1 MNKITLDT
9 TSPLL
14 VEIDGKTYQLT
25 LSEVTDTASTV
36 SEKTTIVTGLWDIH
50 RDSLSSGFGR
60 SYAHYKEKF
69 AELLKTPANLYIYV
83 AKEDEEFVWSH
94 RSRHNTVVK
103 IMELAEFRTWFEGF
117 DQVQKIRNIPEWQNQ
132 AAWLSNSPQAKLEYY
147 NPVVMSKMFLL
158 NNVTL
163 TNPFESEYFYW
174 IDAGIT
180 NTVHAGYFYH
190 DKVFDNLPAFT
201 DAVDSFT
208 FLTYPY
214 EDGVEI
220 HGFSRSQLTK
230 FSRTKKVNYVCRG
243 GFFGGKKEH
252 VNKINAVYYD
262 MLYKTLNSNY
272 MGTEESIFTIL
283 AHLYESDIYKFELES
298 DGLVW
303 PFFEKLKFLRY
314 NLDKFTK
321 PSKKDEVVNLY
332 VLGFNSPEQFKT
344 LCESIMVA
352 DIQMFEHTRKYLIN
366 NSTDTTLFEAYDELC
381 ERFNFEELHFDNLG
395 VCGGRQF
402 VAEHFDES
410 NADFYIFFEDDM
422 MVNTKEQQDKCSSG
436 FDKYVENLYT
446 TALSI
451 IKKEEL
457 DLLKFSF
464 SEFFGNNGVQWA
476 WYNVPQDIR
485 TQYWPEYDT
494 LPQIGLDE
502 NAPKTVMYEINIENR
517 VPYAVG
523 EIYYSNWPQIVSR
536 QGNKK
541 IFLNTK
547 WKHPYE
553 QTWMSYVFQLL
564 KKHELKN
571 AVLLASPITHN
582 RFEHYDGSLRKES

>member
-243 GFFGGKKEH
+243 GFFGGK
-252 VNKINAVYYD
+252 
-262 MLYKTLNSNY
+262 
-272 MGTEESIFTIL
+272 
-283 AHLYESDIYKFELES
+283 
-298 DGLVW
+298 
-303 PFFEKLKFLRY
+303 
-314 NLDKFTK
+314 
-321 PSKKDEVVNLY
+321 
-332 VLGFNSPEQFKT
+332 
-344 LCESIMVA
+344 
-352 DIQMFEHTRKYLIN
+352 
-366 NSTDTTLFEAYDELC
+366 
-381 ERFNFEELHFDNLG
+381 
-395 VCGGRQF
+395 
-402 VAEHFDES
+402 
-410 NADFYIFFEDDM
+410 
-422 MVNTKEQQDKCSSG
+422 
-436 FDKYVENLYT
+436 
-446 TALSI
+446 
-451 IKKEEL
+451 
-457 DLLKFSF
+457 
-464 SEFFGNNGVQWA
+464 
-476 WYNVPQDIR
+476 
-485 TQYWPEYDT
+485 
-494 LPQIGLDE
+494 
-502 NAPKTVMYEINIENR
+502 
-517 VPYAVG
+517 
-523 EIYYSNWPQIVSR
+523 
-536 QGNKK
+536 
-541 IFLNTK
+541 
-547 WKHPYE
+547 
-553 QTWMSYVFQLL
+553 
-564 KKHELKN
+564 
-571 AVLLASPITHN
+571 
-582 RFEHYDGSLRKES
+582 